1 VFVRSCGCHLAGFRG
16 VFLPFFPASGFE
28 RNYYSK
34 LKYFVNWDMGCPK
47 RSPDEIFF
55 VPQPISS
62 CYQQENTSSQ
72 MMMSD
77 PNLPVTTLLFDMDNT
92 LCDLVGAQIAACD
105 AVVHYLGREDGEELF
120 AYFLGTTHG
129 FESHENI
136 REYLSA
142 RRIPVN
148 GTFDAA
154 CRIYDTEKLRHIVP
168 YPGVSDTL
176 AMLHRSGYPMGIVTD
191 AEKKDAT
198 RRLGKCGIHS
208 LFDCIVT
215 FDVVRKKKPS
225 PEPFRYALRQMNVSP
240 EEVLLVGD
248 SPRRD
253 IEPCRA
259 LGIRTAYARYGD
271 RFSSG
276 REAVFSDYVMDCI
289 DQLPVI
295 LDGFGAPQSR
305 VK

>member
-1 VFVRSCGCHLAGFRG
+1 
-16 VFLPFFPASGFE
+16 
-28 RNYYSK
+28 
-34 LKYFVNWDMGCPK
+34 
-47 RSPDEIFF
+47 
-55 VPQPISS
+55 
-62 CYQQENTSSQ
+62 
-72 MMMSD
+72 MMSD

-191 AEKKDAT
+191 AEKKDAM

-215 FDVVRKKKPS
+215 FDVIRKKKPS

-295 LDGFGAPQSR
+295 LDGCGAPQSR